1 MLLNSFVEMFLY
13 SLIVLYILISP
24 IFVVLIMVLLSLP
37 ENVYLF
43 VALNSAAVLLPFL
56 KRF

>member
-1 MLLNSFVEMFLY
+1 MLLNSFVEIFLY

-43 VALNSAAVLLPFL
+43 VALNSVAVLLPFL